1 MTEDFN
7 PLVSIVIPV
16 YNGENYMREAID
28 SALGQTYKNIEV
40 IVVNDGSKDRS
51 DEIARSYGNKIRYF
65 KKENGGVSTAL
76 NLAIKNM
83 KGEYFSW
90 LSHDDVYLPEKIEC
104 QIEVL
109 RHLEDKTTVINCNN
123 MRINGYG
130 ELIAYR
136 IYVIPKKYRDKPL
149 YYFFTSQISGC
160 GLLLHKSYFEK
171 LGDFDTSLRIA
182 QDYAMWFKIFRQ
194 RDTHIYHIDKS
205 LMKMREHP
213 AQVTNTSNIYLTESD
228 DFWSGTLKQI
238 TDEEIRFTFADALSF
253 YFLLRRFISPE
264 SPKTGK
270 IVYRSYCTALKEGN
284 KKEFLL
290 FQKLPMMMRY
300 YVARKSMDL
309 YNILMLPWRCLKKY
323 KSLLILFSN
332 KIENLFR
339 EI

>member
-1 MTEDFN
+1 MAEDFN

-40 IVVNDGSKDRS
+40 LVVNDGSKDRT

-90 LSHDDVYLPEKIEC
+90 LSHDDVYLPEKIET
-104 QIEVL
+104 QIEAL
-109 RHLEDKTTVINCNN
+109 RRLEDKQTVVNSTYSWIDENSQ
-123 MRINGYG
+123 IF
-130 ELIAYR
+130 EIH
-136 IYVIPKKYRDKPL
+136 IPEIPKKFKNNGL
-149 YYFFTSQISGC
+149 YYFFMSEISGC
-160 GLLLHKSYFEK
+160 GLLIHKNHFK
-171 LGDFDTSLRIA
+171 KVGLFDPKLRIV
-182 QDYAMWFKIFRQ
+182 QDNDMWFKILRYANFV
-194 RDTHIYHIDKS
+194 HINKAIIQI
-205 LMKMREHP
+205 REHRNR
-213 AQVTNTSNIYLTESD
+213 VTNLSPIYFSELD
-228 DFWSGTLKQI
+228 DMWFKILKTLS
-238 TDEEIRFTFADALSF
+238 TEEIQKFFGDSLSF

-270 IVYRSYCTALKEGN
+270 IVYRSYCTALKESN
-284 KKEFLL
+284 KKVLLL
-290 FQKLPMMMRY
+290 FQKLLMMLRY
-300 YVARKSMDL
+300 YVACKSMDL
-309 YNILMLPWRCLKKY
+309 YNVLILPWRCLKKY